1 MGSGLV
7 EEGVVCDG
15 NIDDRAAR
23 GGDDGLFRPAE
34 VDIAEESEDY
44 RMKKGE
50 TETGSRGLA
59 DVGEKESKRRYRRR
73 QSKLEAGTRSA
84 QAPTPGLVSLRLDDC
99 QLRPN
104 ALDALGACLAHY
116 ATRTI

>member
-1 MGSGLV
+1 MTGPPEV
-7 EEGVVCDG
+7 EMMDF
-15 NIDDRAAR
+15 
-23 GGDDGLFRPAE
+23 FRPAE

-73 QSKLEAGTRSA
+73 QSKLEAGTRSDILSLTHTSRHWLLALALATAASLSAHSQQPTLPQHSA
-84 QAPTPGLVSLRLDDC
+84 QPATSDC
-99 QLRPN
+99 
-104 ALDALGACLAHY
+104 HH
-116 ATRTI
+116 